1 MIQPSRL
8 QDERE
13 LQEILAAICHVSGYG
28 DPVEAFTRPDTVR
41 KEVKKLAVDAMPRAL
56 RLLVAQR
63 EQLRT
68 ATRKA
73 GCLVEFLRGAS

>member
-13 LQEILAAICHVSGYG
+13 LKEILSAICHVSGYG

-41 KEVKKLAVDAMPRAL
+41 KEVKKLAVDALPMAL
-56 RLLVAQR
+56 RLYRYPRHLF
-63 EQLRT
+63 
-68 ATRKA
+68 
-73 GCLVEFLRGAS
+73 GVELGYL